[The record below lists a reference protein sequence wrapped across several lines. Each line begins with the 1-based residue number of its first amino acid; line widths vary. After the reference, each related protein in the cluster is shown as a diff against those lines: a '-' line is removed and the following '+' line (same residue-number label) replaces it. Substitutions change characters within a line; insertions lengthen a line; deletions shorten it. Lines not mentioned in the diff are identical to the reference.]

1 MIEVVSAG
9 GVVYHEGFILMLQK
23 KNGDWVLPKGRI
35 EKGETLEDTA
45 LREVKEETNVDA
57 TILNYIGA
65 TNYEFSNYWTHYEQV
80 NKTVS
85 WYIMKADSLDLIPLE
100 KEGFVNAE
108 FHSFEK
114 ACKLAKYND
123 ERTIIER
130 AFVLIDKYNYS

>member
-9 GVVYHEGFILMLQK
+9 GVVYHQGLILMLQK

-35 EKGETLEDTA
+35 EKGETLEETA

-65 TNYEFSNYWTHYEQV
+65 TNYEFSNYWTQYKQV
-80 NKTVS
+80 YKTVS
-85 WYIMKADSLDLIPLE
+85 WYIMKADSLDIIPLE
-100 KEGFVNAE
+100 KEGFVNGA
-108 FHSFEK
+108 FHTFK
-114 ACKLAKYND
+114 IACELAKYND

-130 AFVLIDKYNYS
+130 SLTLIEKYNYN